1 MEPHRLSR
9 TDARRIAVRAQL
21 LDAERPALVAEVVD
35 ELTVLNIDPT
45 NAIAPSE
52 DHILYSRLG
61 AGYEPAHLVEAFEN
75 DRSVFEYDGMYRSAA
90 DLSLYRA
97 IMRRPLKYQ
106 QTRDWMA
113 ANERFHHDVIA
124 LIAER
129 GPVLTGEI
137 PDTAQQAWGSTGWTN
152 NRNVTQMLEIL
163 VRLGEVA
170 IAGRRGRERLWELA
184 ERWYPATDQVPDAE
198 VDARRSERRLG
209 ALGLARSKQTE
220 VPLERM
226 DVGAAGE
233 PAVVEGVD
241 GVWRVDPVGLAD
253 LGRPFEGRT
262 VLLSPFD
269 RLVFDRARAEAI
281 FGFGYVLEMYK
292 PAAKR
297 RWGYFALPILRGDEL
312 IGKLDA
318 KADRKKGVLN
328 VNAVHRDTDW
338 SRAAEHD
345 VRAEIVALADWLGLE
360 LVEPGE

>member
-9 TDARRIAVRAQL
+9 ADASRLAVRAQL
-21 LDAERPALVAEVVD
+21 LDADRPAIVAEVVD

-61 AGYEPAHLVEAFEN
+61 GGYEHEHLVEAAET
-75 DRSVFEYDGMYRSAA
+75 DKTVFEYDGMYRSSA
-90 DLSLYRA
+90 DLGLYRA
-97 IMRRPLKYQ
+97 VMRRPLKYQ

-113 ANERFHHDVIA
+113 ANERFHRDVLA

-137 PDTAQQAWGSTGWTN
+137 PDTAQQPWGSSGWTN
-152 NRNVTQMLEIL
+152 NRNVTQLLEIL

-170 IAGRRGRERLWELA
+170 IAGRRGRERLWDLA
-184 ERWYPATDQVPDAE
+184 DRWYPASEDVPDDE
-198 VDARRSERRLG
+198 VDARRDERRLG
-209 ALGLARSKQTE
+209 SLGIARGRQTE
-220 VPLERM
+220 VPLERL

-233 PAVVEGVD
+233 PAVVDGVD
-241 GVWRVDPVGLAD
+241 GTWRVDPVGLAE

-281 FGFGYVLEMYK
+281 FGFEYVLEMYK

-318 KADRKKGVLN
+318 KADRKKGVLV
-328 VNAVHRDTDW
+328 VNAVHRDRDW

-345 VRAEIVALADWLGLE
+345 VGVEIGALADWLGLE
-360 LVEPGE
+360 LAEPDD